1 MVLSKYQAK
10 LTTFHLMKTLISIQV
25 LLYSLLYVN
34 FGLRLSNC
42 MKQHTEAK

>member
-10 LTTFHLMKTLISIQV
+10 LTTFHLTETLISIQV

-34 FGLRLSNC
+34 FSLRLSNY